1 MKAIIYTKPGD
12 LDGLKIQEVSTPA
25 SNDDQVLIKVKA
37 CVLNVLD
44 FTHFSNKNGK
54 PSLSGK
60 LTDRMTRIIG
70 HPLGGEVAGIVKRVG
85 KNVTRL
91 KVGDPVFGVTP
102 GALPSGGLAEY
113 TVLDKDNVAL
123 KPAGLSF
130 AQAAAAT
137 LMFQTALGAL
147 RKARVKSGD
156 KVLVYGASG
165 GVGQYVVQIAKA
177 MGAEVTGV
185 CSTRNVELAE
195 EMGCTQVIDYKIQDF
210 RKINTRFD
218 VIIAV
223 NGSADVKDLLGMLKS
238 DGTLIP
244 IGQHYTKALL
254 RAPFN
259 KHIATYS
266 QPMAPQ
272 KDYLQAATKLADA
285 GKLAPHVDH
294 VWPVTEA
301 KQAFEY
307 ALTQHV
313 QGKIVIATDFSK

>member
-1 MKAIIYTKPGD
+1 MKAIIYTKSGA
-12 LDGLKIQEVSTPA
+12 LDGLKIQDVPTPTP
-25 SNDDQVLIKVKA
+25 NDDQALIRVKA
-37 CVLNVLD
+37 CALNVLE
-44 FTHFSNKNGK
+44 FTHFANMDKK
-54 PSLSGK
+54 PSLFSK
-60 LTDRMTRIIG
+60 LTDKMTGALG
-70 HPLGGEVAGIVKRVG
+70 HPLGGEVAGIVERVG
-85 KNVTRL
+85 GNVTGL
-91 KVGDPVFGVTP
+91 KKGDAVFGVTP
-102 GALPSGGLAEY
+102 GATPSGGLAEY
-113 TVLDKDNVAL
+113 AVLDKNNVAL
-123 KPAGLSF
+123 KPANLSF
-130 AQAAAAT
+130 AQAASAT
-137 LMFQTALGAL
+137 LMFETALGAL
-147 RKARVKSGD
+147 RKAKVKSGD
-156 KVLVYGASG
+156 QVLIYGASG
-165 GVGQYVVQIAKA
+165 GVGQYAAQIAKA

-185 CSTRNVELAE
+185 CSTRNVELAK
-195 EMGCTQVIDYKIQDF
+195 EMGCTQVIDYKTQDF

-272 KDYLQAATKLADA
+272 KDYLKVATKLADT

-294 VWPVTEA
+294 VWPASEA

-307 ALTQHV
+307 ALTQHP
-313 QGKIVIATDFSK
+313 QGKIVIATDFSE